1 MRTSRARPILFLALT
16 AVLLSVTASRLIHG
30 QSTTSQD
37 VGNIHVMIAAGDTLS
52 SATPPRLNTLDAAR
66 QFYASHGDD
75 FDVLVYFTNFVTA
88 DEGEGFFY
96 EPLRNAVTGIGEQQL
111 DPSDA
116 LTNYGSASRLK
127 GSVFQGNL
135 SIYQADLNAP
145 IADGS
150 PPGQGVTTLT
160 ILGQEVLH
168 RFGVLAKFDS
178 DPGPGITPSSAM
190 LGRSANHWSF
200 FLETQASVFDGVQ
213 WRADSA
219 TSFTALDSFTR
230 FSQLDLYLMGA
241 KPASEIDPWFL
252 IENVVPAFS
261 GTVQSVTTDEFP
273 VLTAS
278 VNFGADSTLIDNIV
292 IVNQGTSREQ
302 TWAISD
308 NSQDFTDTSLGTLTL
323 ATKGSGA
330 APTGLDINAGDPFV
344 VTFDAVGPVRHKV
357 AAVDDD
363 FNVEFSS
370 GANITVAGTR
380 RDITINDV
388 IAVEGARV
396 PAAAEGRTFKV
407 AFILLQQAGSSINQ
421 TEVTKLD
428 NIRKGFVT
436 WFNDQTGSRL
446 TLDTTLSAA
455 TTGVTAF
462 TLPDNGGFSS
472 STAATAASTT
482 SGYARIQPGTGR
494 TAPAGLAI
502 FGFTAGGVLVSE
514 AGVPASPLIQS
525 GRIYAEVAGA
535 VNTGLAIANPNTG
548 TATIT
553 FNFTD
558 STGTDFG
565 TGTTTIAA
573 GGQIAKFLNQDPF
586 NSGDNVNGTFTFTS
600 DVPVSVVALRGLS
613 NERGDFLITTLP
625 VAPLATT
632 ATATGF
638 FPHFAD
644 GGGWTTQVI
653 LVNPT
658 DGTLTGNV
666 QFFSQGS
673 DTTSGSPA
681 MVTVNGVTASSFA
694 YSIPGRSARRFPTS
708 GTPTSTTAGSA
719 RIVPDGGTTTPS
731 GLGVFSFKPGQF
743 TVAEAGVPLL
753 EPATA
758 VRMYA
763 ESASPIQTGVAVAN
777 PSSTPATVTF
787 ELTTLAGVSTGLIGT
802 ATIPG
807 DGQIAKFLDQIS
819 GFEDLPTPFQGV
831 LRITTTSTA
840 GLSIVGLRSRTNS
853 RGDFLITTTS
863 PVDEN
868 ATASTA
874 EQLFP
879 HFADG
884 GGWSTQFI
892 LFAGSGTTTGGDL
905 RFLSQAGTL
914 IDVTN

>member
-16 AVLLSVTASRLIHG
+16 AVLLSVTASRFVHG

-37 VGNIHVMIAAGDTLS
+37 VGNIHVMIAADDTLS
-52 SATPPRLNTLDAAR
+52 SATPPRLNTMDAAR

-252 IENVVPAFS
+252 IENVGPAFS

-308 NSQDFTDTSLGTLTL
+308 NSQDFTDSSLGTLTL
-323 ATKGSGA
+323 VTKGSGE

-357 AAVDDD
+357 SAVDDD
-363 FNVEFSS
+363 GNVEFSS

-446 TLDTTLSAA
+446 TPRHHTYCDDDGRDCVYFAGQWWLLLLD
-455 TTGVTAF
+455 
-462 TLPDNGGFSS
+462 GGNRGEHHF
-472 STAATAASTT
+472 
-482 SGYARIQPGTGR
+482 RLRQN
-494 TAPAGLAI
+494 PAGN
-502 FGFTAGGVLVSE
+502 GQHSAGRVGDLWIHRRGCPGVR
-514 AGVPASPLIQS
+514 G
-525 GRIYAEVAGA
+525 GRS
-535 VNTGLAIANPNTG
+535 GLAP
-548 TATIT
+548 
-553 FNFTD
+553 
-558 STGTDFG
+558 
-565 TGTTTIAA
+565 
-573 GGQIAKFLNQDPF
+573 DPERPDLCRGCR
-586 NSGDNVNGTFTFTS
+586 SSQYRIGDCESQHGNG
-600 DVPVSVVALRGLS
+600 
-613 NERGDFLITTLP
+613 N
-625 VAPLATT
+625 
-632 ATATGF
+632 
-638 FPHFAD
+638 
-644 GGGWTTQVI
+644 
-653 LVNPT
+653 
-658 DGTLTGNV
+658 GNV
-666 QFFSQGS
+666 QFYGFDRDRFRKRNNHDCRWGP
-673 DTTSGSPA
+673 DCEVPE
-681 MVTVNGVTASSFA
+681 
-694 YSIPGRSARRFPTS
+694 PG
-708 GTPTSTTAGSA
+708 
-719 RIVPDGGTTTPS
+719 
-731 GLGVFSFKPGQF
+731 
-743 TVAEAGVPLL
+743 
-753 EPATA
+753 
-758 VRMYA
+758 
-763 ESASPIQTGVAVAN
+763 
-777 PSSTPATVTF
+777 
-787 ELTTLAGVSTGLIGT
+787 
-802 ATIPG
+802 
-807 DGQIAKFLDQIS
+807 
-819 GFEDLPTPFQGV
+819 
-831 LRITTTSTA
+831 
-840 GLSIVGLRSRTNS
+840 
-853 RGDFLITTTS
+853 
-863 PVDEN
+863 PV
-868 ATASTA
+868 
-874 EQLFP
+874 Q
-879 HFADG
+879 
-884 GGWSTQFI
+884 
-892 LFAGSGTTTGGDL
+892 
-905 RFLSQAGTL
+905 
-914 IDVTN
+914 

>member
-1 MRTSRARPILFLALT
+1 MQTSRTSPIWFLALV
-16 AVLLSVTASRLIHG
+16 VLLFSVTASRLVRG

-37 VGNIHVMIAAGDTLS
+37 VGNIHVMIAEGETLS
-52 SATPPRLNTLDAAR
+52 SATPPRLNTMDAAR

-88 DEGEGFFY
+88 DEAEGFFY
-96 EPLRNAVTGIGEQQL
+96 EPLRNAVMGIGEQQF

-150 PPGQGVTTLT
+150 PPGQDVTTLT

-168 RFGVLAKFDS
+168 RFGVVTRFDS
-178 DPGPGITPSSAM
+178 DPGAGITPSSAM

-200 FLETQASVFDGVQ
+200 FLETQASVFDGLQ
-213 WRADSA
+213 WRADSS
-219 TSFTALDSFTR
+219 TTFTALDSFER
-230 FSQLDLYLMGA
+230 FSQLDLYLIGA
-241 KPASEIDPWFL
+241 KPASEIAPWFL
-252 IENVVPAFS
+252 IENVGPAFS

-273 VLTAS
+273 VLIAS
-278 VNFGADSTLIDNIV
+278 QNFGADASLVDNIL
-292 IVNQGTSREQ
+292 IVNQGTAREQ
-302 TWAISD
+302 TYAISD
-308 NSQDFTDTSLGTLTL
+308 NAQDTTDTSLGRLTL
-323 ATKGSGA
+323 ATKGTGDP
-330 APTGLDINAGDPFV
+330 PTGVDINAGDAFV

-357 AAVDDD
+357 ATVDTDG
-363 FNVEFSS
+363 NVEFTS
-370 GANITVAGTR
+370 GSNITVTGTR

-388 IAVEGARV
+388 IAVEGARIPV
-396 PAAAEGRTFKV
+396 AAEGRTFKV
-407 AFILLQQAGSSINQ
+407 AFILLQQTGSSINQ

-428 NIRKGFVT
+428 DIRKGFVT

-446 TLDTTLSAA
+446 TLDTTLGGAA
-455 TTGVTAF
+455 TGVTAF

-472 STAATAASTT
+472 STAATATSITT
-482 SGYARIQPGTGR
+482 GYARIQPGTGR

-502 FGFTAGGVLVSE
+502 FGFTSGGVLVSE

-535 VNTGLAIANPNTG
+535 VNTGLAIANPDSG

-565 TGTTTIAA
+565 SGSTTIAA

-586 NSGDNVNGTFTFTS
+586 NSGDNVNGTFTFNS
-600 DVPVSVVALRGLS
+600 DVPISVVALRGFT
-613 NERGDFLITTLP
+613 NERGEFLITTLP
-625 VAPLATT
+625 VAALATT
-632 ATATGF
+632 STATGL

-673 DTTSGSPA
+673 DTTSGA
-681 MVTVNGVTASSFA
+681 AATVTVDGVAASSFA
-694 YSIPGRSARRFPTS
+694 YSIPGRSSRKFRTS
-708 GTPTSTTAGSA
+708 GTPTATTSGSA

-731 GLGVFSFKPGQF
+731 GLGVFSFKPDQF

-753 EPATA
+753 EPATT

-763 ESASPIQTGVAVAN
+763 ESAPPIQTGVAVAN

-787 ELTTLAGVSTGLIGT
+787 ELTTLAGVSTGLTGT

-819 GFEDLPTPFQGV
+819 GFENLTTPFQGV
-831 LRITTTSTA
+831 LRISTTSTA
-840 GLSIVGLRSRTNS
+840 GLSIVGLRSRVNE

-868 ATASTA
+868 ATSSTA

-892 LFAGSGTTTGGDL
+892 LFAGSGASTSGDL
-905 RFLSQAGTL
+905 RFLSQAGQL